1 MTSPAPT
8 TFFARTKRALSIAV
22 DARGTSTSLPLASS
36 KSGWAAA
43 PPWSRLRLRR
53 RTVIRMVLVVLV
65 LITLV
70 AVTRLAAPWSR
81 DDNDLSVAEDV
92 HESSPL
98 HRPTKRRQQRRT
110 SRAARAD
117 ASRQRVAPGPGAVPR
132 EDADTGQLVAAA
144 LSLADEKAAIVA
156 KTSPQ
161 LSPALPAITT
171 THTKAPGLLAIPV
184 GSKSRAN
191 VAPLLAQFRRDA
203 FDCILFHYEL
213 ADVDDTAHWA
223 TDVPHYTDCVSVR
236 VPGQTKFWF
245 AKRFLTP
252 DTLGTAYDYLFLWDD
267 DAALPTPE
275 WSALAMVHV
284 LQRYHIHVAQPALL
298 SGVPNKPQA
307 HLVKWHAPSGDPVP
321 SPARFTNFVEVMF
334 PIYSTAAWRAC
345 AWSALPYDGRSYWG
359 ADNAMYPLCVARG
372 YCRFAVVDVLPV
384 HHRDARRL
392 VQDQRTNVH
401 EMFEYLNRV
410 WRAVCHAP
418 KDASKEVAQ
427 ICAYFTRRGPGAGP
441 LAFRAVRDV
450 VPVLDSV
457 SLTCPDAAYWPNMAS
472 KPWWGPGRG
481 PARVGGEGAAR
492 VKVVKMENDV
502 EDAAGLDGEVDLDSR
517 VDEHGA
523 TRKETGN
530 VLDDVQP

>member
-1 MTSPAPT
+1 M
-8 TFFARTKRALSIAV
+8 RAAV
-22 DARGTSTSLPLASS
+22 F
-36 KSGWAAA
+36 
-43 PPWSRLRLRR
+43 
-53 RTVIRMVLVVLV
+53 VLV
-65 LITLV
+65 LITFV
-70 AVTRLAAPWSR
+70 AVSRLTAPWSQ
-81 DDNDLSVAEDV
+81 DYHGPSVADDV

-98 HRPTKRRQQRRT
+98 ARPAKRRRT
-110 SRAARAD
+110 SRATRANPTRRR
-117 ASRQRVAPGPGAVPR
+117 AAPGPGAVSW

-144 LSLADEKAAIVA
+144 LALADEKVA
-156 KTSPQ
+156 VVIKSSPQ
-161 LSPALPAITT
+161 LSPALPVTATR
-171 THTKAPGLLAIPV
+171 TKAPGLLAIPV

-203 FDCILFHYEL
+203 FECILFHYEP
-213 ADVDDTAHWA
+213 ANVDDTTQWA
-223 TDVPHYTDCVSVR
+223 ADVPHYKDCVTVR

-307 HLVKWHAPSGDPVP
+307 HLVKWHAPSGAPVP

-334 PIYSTAAWRAC
+334 PIYSTEAWRAC

-372 YCRFAVVDVLPV
+372 YCRFAVVDALPV

-392 VQDQRTNVH
+392 VQDQRTNVR

-418 KDASKEVAQ
+418 KDAPTEVAQ

-457 SLTCPDAAYWPNMAS
+457 SLTCPDAAYWPNTAS

-492 VKVVKMENDV
+492 VKVVKVEDDV
-502 EDAAGLDGEVDLDSR
+502 ESVPGLDGEEDLGSR
-517 VDEHGA
+517 VDGRGTTQKGTTWDA
-523 TRKETGN
+523 FG
-530 VLDDVQP
+530 DVQP